1 MKYLNFAER
10 DIYNLTAA
18 EKTRLVE
25 TLWSLE

>member
-10 DIYNLTAA
+10 DIYNLTTA

>member
-1 MKYLNFAER
+1 MKYQNLAER

-25 TLWSLE
+25 TLLPPE

>member
-1 MKYLNFAER
+1 MKYQNFAEW
-10 DIYNLTAA
+10 DIYNLTAD